1 MNLLKREDAKNPPQH
16 PKTQNFVSRSK
27 DPQSP
32 NQLNPKL
39 KIKIPKSLP
48 KDETTKKDSDQS
60 NPTNPPN
67 VTAMGILKKM
77 IAQSPT
83 AHSKGYEKKPSIF
96 YQKDIAENL
105 RKNLHLKAKLPSR
118 KFIKPAA
125 NIKSFD
131 DENLMVN
138 REEAPPVDKKKFLLK
153 DSPCF
158 VNSPLKLRIVRPGH
172 GCFIIEP
179 LKDDADSVE
188 LRSSMS
194 E

>member
-1 MNLLKREDAKNPPQH
+1 MNLLKREDAKNPPQY
-16 PKTQNFVSRSK
+16 PKTQNFVRRSK
-27 DPQSP
+27 DPQTP

-48 KDETTKKDSDQS
+48 KDETTKKDSD
-60 NPTNPPN
+60 PTNPPN

-118 KFIKPAA
+118 KFIKPAT

-131 DENLMVN
+131 DENLMDN
-138 REEAPPVDKKKFLLK
+138 REDGSPVDKKRFLLK
-153 DSPCF
+153 DSPCI

-172 GCFIIEP
+172 GCLIVEP
-179 LKDDADSVE
+179 LRDDEDSVG